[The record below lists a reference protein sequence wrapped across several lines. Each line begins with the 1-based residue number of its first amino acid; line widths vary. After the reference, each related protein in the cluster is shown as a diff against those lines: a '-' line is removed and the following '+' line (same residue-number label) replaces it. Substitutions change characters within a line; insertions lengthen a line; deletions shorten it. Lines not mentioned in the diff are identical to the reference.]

1 MVISCLCF
9 LFFFWGE
16 IPPST
21 KGTRW
26 IRTSFTANS
35 YTFGDFKWKEKTN
48 SAIILNPPHRIYTF
62 LCNEQEQG
70 EWGRTHLGSSNVY
83 VAAWFSYMF
92 PVERSQADKLP
103 GLRFLSK
110 VLLTCLQF
118 LVPISRAME
127 QKLLKY
133 VPCNTLK
140 SDSSAPLHC
149 TTEASCSVASSSPGR
164 SLVGVWQR
172 EFPSVIHTYEKK
184 RKKKLTV
191 AGSLHGKKEITYSF
205 IPRTTA
211 HWSHLYTFYQHAS
224 IFKSTNF
231 LLPCWIRARTRMY
244 WKSWWF
250 KRVHSHPDCAFSCCS
265 TSNDWLSS
273 APSPH
278 YIKWFW
284 EGHLLWRTGWQ
295 SAIWDHCDEI
305 LMFNTWK

>member
-35 YTFGDFKWKEKTN
+35 YTFGDLKRKEEQTQLLFWTHHIAFTLFYAMKNLNKNTENEGGHIWEAAMFMQLHGFPTCFQWKGAKRIN
-48 SAIILNPPHRIYTF
+48 YRVSASF
-62 LCNEQEQG
+62 
-70 EWGRTHLGSSNVY
+70 
-83 VAAWFSYMF
+83 
-92 PVERSQADKLP
+92 
-103 GLRFLSK
+103 SK
-110 VLLTCLQF
+110 VRLTCLQF

-172 EFPSVIHTYEKK
+172 EFPSVIHTHTHDEKEKK
-184 RKKKLTV
+184 
-191 AGSLHGKKEITYSF
+191 
-205 IPRTTA
+205 
-211 HWSHLYTFYQHAS
+211 
-224 IFKSTNF
+224 N
-231 LLPCWIRARTRMY
+231 
-244 WKSWWF
+244 
-250 KRVHSHPDCAFSCCS
+250 
-265 TSNDWLSS
+265 WL
-273 APSPH
+273 
-278 YIKWFW
+278 
-284 EGHLLWRTGWQ
+284 
-295 SAIWDHCDEI
+295 
-305 LMFNTWK
+305 

>member
-35 YTFGDFKWKEKTN
+35 YTFGDLKWKEEQTQLLFWTHH
-48 SAIILNPPHRIYTF
+48 IVFTLF
-62 LCNEQEQG
+62 LCNEKPQQEHG

-92 PVERSQADKLP
+92 PVETSQADKLP
-103 GLRFLSK
+103 GLCFLSK
-110 VLLTCLQF
+110 VCLTCLQF

-172 EFPSVIHTYEKK
+172 EFPSVIHTYDGKEKK
-184 RKKKLTV
+184 
-191 AGSLHGKKEITYSF
+191 
-205 IPRTTA
+205 
-211 HWSHLYTFYQHAS
+211 
-224 IFKSTNF
+224 N
-231 LLPCWIRARTRMY
+231 
-244 WKSWWF
+244 
-250 KRVHSHPDCAFSCCS
+250 
-265 TSNDWLSS
+265 WL
-273 APSPH
+273 
-278 YIKWFW
+278 
-284 EGHLLWRTGWQ
+284 
-295 SAIWDHCDEI
+295 
-305 LMFNTWK
+305 